1 MSERERI
8 TRKGPGRRVAD
19 WHCPEH
25 EYIQD
30 STKESRERV
39 CGKIAKVEA
48 EVGKMVQWKIF
59 ALLVSLAVVV
69 IGSGFGFFGVQIG
82 KTNDLIQLQTEK
94 MGSINQTVGVVLW
107 RLDGMEKKVD
117 RIESQGNGHKAG
129 SDK

>member
-1 MSERERI
+1 
-8 TRKGPGRRVAD
+8 
-19 WHCPEH
+19 
-25 EYIQD
+25 
-30 STKESRERV
+30 
-39 CGKIAKVEA
+39 
-48 EVGKMVQWKIF
+48 MVQWKIF